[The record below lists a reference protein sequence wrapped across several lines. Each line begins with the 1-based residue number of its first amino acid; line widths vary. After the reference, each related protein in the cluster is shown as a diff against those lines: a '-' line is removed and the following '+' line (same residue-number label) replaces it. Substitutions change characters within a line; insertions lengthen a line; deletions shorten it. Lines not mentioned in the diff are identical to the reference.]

1 MKLNEHQKQFCFF
14 ATRNWK
20 IKSERKWSWK
30 NTKNNFTSLQLEIEN
45 LKMKEN
51 EVERTPKEFY
61 FFATGNKKPKT
72 KRKWS

>member
-1 MKLNEHQKQFCFF
+1 V
-14 ATRNWK
+14 
-20 IKSERKWSWK
+20 
-30 NTKNNFTSLQLEIEN
+30 
-45 LKMKEN
+45 KEN